1 MTRCVHNRTVSPP
14 PCRVLASQRLHRAGK
29 IKSLYAELDWTQRL
43 SAMRKDFPDAPVV
56 LIKGGVL
63 PAALQRL
70 FADERM
76 LDAAQQLGVGADVA
90 LNPAWNLRGK
100 MPKHVRTLPRAGEG
114 AHAESAGACALSCA
128 LSCASHRSRSR
139 PRCAGGDGGAVA
151 PGQQVRT
158 MRNHCRPR
166 PAQART

>member
-1 MTRCVHNRTVSPP
+1 MC
-14 PCRVLASQRLHRAGK
+14 VLASQRLHRAGK

-100 MPKHVRTLPRAGEG
+100 MPKHVRTLPEQGRGLTQRVQGPVRYPVRYPVHHLGHARARDAQEETVVPW
-114 AHAESAGACALSCA
+114 HQDNRSA
-128 LSCASHRSRSR
+128 
-139 PRCAGGDGGAVA
+139 P
-151 PGQQVRT
+151 
-158 MRNHCRPR
+158 
-166 PAQART
+166 